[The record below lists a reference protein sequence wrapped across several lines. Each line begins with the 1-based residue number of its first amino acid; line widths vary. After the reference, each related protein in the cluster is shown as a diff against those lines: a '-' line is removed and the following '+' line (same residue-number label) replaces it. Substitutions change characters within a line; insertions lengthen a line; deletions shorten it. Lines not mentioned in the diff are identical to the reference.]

1 MLDYCKPKTEEY
13 SIMSEKILIIDDDL
27 DTLRLV
33 GLMLQRQGYQ
43 ISAATN
49 GQQGLDKAFEED
61 PDLILLDIMMPDMDG
76 YEVTRRLRRNPSTM
90 ETPILMFTAKT
101 QLDDKVIGFE
111 VGAND
116 YLTKP
121 THPSELQARV
131 KTLLTRA
138 GEKKEIGAISGGNE
152 NHGYVIGVLGAR
164 GGLGTTSLAVNL
176 AASLQARTKS
186 DVIVAEML
194 PGQGTL
200 SLEMGASNTTGLTNL
215 LAVTKINEITR
226 EKVRD
231 GLVGHPSGVKF
242 LLASDRPRDMH
253 LINQTANYEFVI
265 KRLTSLARFVVLDLG
280 VGLQPFAEK
289 ILPLCNEIMIVIEG
303 VPNTIIHATAL
314 IDDIAALGLSK
325 KTIEVVLNNRMRSDT
340 VLPSSQV
347 QTKLGHEIIT
357 TLTPAPELFVQATRM
372 QTPAVVCQPDSLTAR
387 QILKLVDFVIER
399 EALPR

>member
-1 MLDYCKPKTEEY
+1 
-13 SIMSEKILIIDDDL
+13 MSEKILIIDDDL

-76 YEVTRRLRRNPSTM
+76 YEVTRRLRRNPSTL

-131 KTLLTRA
+131 KNLLSRA
-138 GEKKEIGAISGGNE
+138 SERKEAAATERNAQ
-152 NHGYVIGVLGAR
+152 HGYVIGVLGAR
-164 GGLGTTSLAVNL
+164 GGLGTTSVAVNL
-176 AASLQARTKS
+176 AASLHVRTRS
-186 DVIVAEML
+186 EVVAAEML

-200 SLEMGASNTTGLTNL
+200 ALDLGAANSKGLTDL
-215 LAVTKINEITR
+215 LGNTKLAEITG
-226 EKVRD
+226 EKVRESLVVHAS
-231 GLVGHPSGVKF
+231 GLKLF
-242 LLASDRPRDMH
+242 LSSDRPRDMH
-253 LINQTANYEFVI
+253 LINQLANYEVII
-265 KRLTSLARFVVLDLG
+265 KRMAGLARFLTLDMG

-289 ILPLCNEIMIVIEG
+289 ILPLCNEAVIVIEG
-303 VPNTIIHATAL
+303 NPNTIIHAKAL
-314 IDDIAALGLSK
+314 IADIAALGISK
-325 KTIEVVLNNRMRSDT
+325 SCIHVVLNNRVRSDT
-340 VLPSSQV
+340 QLPTSQV
-347 QTKLGHEIIT
+347 QAKLEHEITT
-357 TLTPAPELFVQATRM
+357 TLTPAPELFVQATRL
-372 QTPAVVCQPDSLTAR
+372 QTPAVLCQPESLTAR
-387 QILKLVDFVIER
+387 QIMKLADFITER
-399 EALPR
+399 ETQPR

>member
-1 MLDYCKPKTEEY
+1 
-13 SIMSEKILIIDDDL
+13 MSEKILIIDDDL

-49 GQQGLDKAFEED
+49 GQQGLDKAFEEY

-131 KTLLTRA
+131 KTLLSRA
-138 GEKKEIGAISGGNE
+138 SEKKEVAATDGSGSR
-152 NHGYVIGVLGAR
+152 GYVIGVLGAR

-176 AASLQARTKS
+176 AASLQARTRS
-186 DVIVAEML
+186 DVVVAEML
-194 PGQGTL
+194 PGQG
-200 SLEMGASNTTGLTNL
+200 SLALDLGAVDSHGLAEL
-215 LAVTKINEITR
+215 LGITKINEITR
-226 EKVRD
+226 EKVHD
-231 GLVGHPSGVKF
+231 ALVGHVSGLK
-242 LLASDRPRDMH
+242 LLLSSDRPRDMH
-253 LINQTANYEFVI
+253 LINQTANYEFLI
-265 KRLTSLARFVVLDLG
+265 RRLASLARFLVLDLG

-289 ILPLCNEIMIVIEG
+289 ILPMCDEVIIVIEG
-303 VPNTIIHATAL
+303 VPNTIIHAKAL
-314 IDDIAALGLSK
+314 IEDIGALGIQK
-325 KTIEVVLNNRMRSDT
+325 KCVHVVLNNRVRSDT
-340 VLPSSQV
+340 QLPSSQV
-347 QTKLGHEIIT
+347 QNKLEHEIVT

-372 QTPAVVCQPDSLTAR
+372 QTPAVICQPDSLTAR
-387 QILKLVDFVIER
+387 QINKLVDFITER
-399 EALPR
+399 ETLPR

>member
-1 MLDYCKPKTEEY
+1 
-13 SIMSEKILIIDDDL
+13 MSDKILIIDDDL

-76 YEVTRRLRRNPSTM
+76 YEVTRRLRRNPSTL

-131 KTLLTRA
+131 KALLSRA
-138 GEKKEIGAISGGNE
+138 GEKKGGATSARDESRGF
-152 NHGYVIGVLGAR
+152 VIGVLGAR
-164 GGLGTTSLAVNL
+164 GGLGATTLAVNI
-176 AASLQARTKS
+176 AAGLHARTKGE
-186 DVIVAEML
+186 VIAAEML
-194 PGQGTL
+194 PGRGAMALELGVTGSKGLADLL
-200 SLEMGASNTTGLTNL
+200 SASKLSD
-215 LAVTKINEITR
+215 ITR
-226 EKVRD
+226 DTVRETLVQHGS
-231 GLVGHPSGVKF
+231 GLKL
-242 LLASDRPRDMH
+242 LLASDRPRDMQ
-253 LINQTANYEFVI
+253 LVNQSANYEAI
-265 KRLTSLARFVVLDLG
+265 LSRLAGLARFVVLDLG
-280 VGLQPFAEK
+280 AGLQPFAEK
-289 ILPLCNEIMIVIEG
+289 MLPLCDELVIILEG
-303 VPNTIIHATAL
+303 VPNTIILTKAL
-314 IDDIAALGLSK
+314 IEDIVALGTNVSK
-325 KTIEVVLNNRMRSDT
+325 INSVLNNRIRSDT
-340 VLPSSQV
+340 QLASSQV
-347 QTKLGHEIIT
+347 QAKLDHEIIS

-372 QTPAVVCQPDSLTAR
+372 QVPAVLCQPESLTTR
-387 QILKLVDFVIER
+387 QINKLVDFITER

>member
-1 MLDYCKPKTEEY
+1 
-13 SIMSEKILIIDDDL
+13 MSEKILIIDDDL

-49 GQQGLDKAFEED
+49 GQQGLDKAFEEY

-131 KTLLTRA
+131 KTLLSRA
-138 GEKKEIGAISGGNE
+138 NEKKEVAAADGSGNR
-152 NHGYVIGVLGAR
+152 GYVIGVLGAR

-176 AASLQARTKS
+176 AASLQARTRS

-194 PGQGTL
+194 PGQGAL
-200 SLEMGASNTTGLTNL
+200 ALDLGAVDSHGLAEL
-215 LAVTKINEITR
+215 LCITKINEITR
-226 EKVRD
+226 EKVHD
-231 GLVGHPSGVKF
+231 SLVSHVSGLK
-242 LLASDRPRDMH
+242 LLLSSDRPRDMH
-253 LINQTANYEFVI
+253 LINQTANYEFLI
-265 KRLTSLARFVVLDLG
+265 RRLASLSRFLVLDLG
-280 VGLQPFAEK
+280 VGLQPFADK
-289 ILPLCNEIMIVIEG
+289 ILPMCDEIMIVIEG
-303 VPNTIIHATAL
+303 VPNTIIHAKAL
-314 IDDIAALGLSK
+314 IEDIGALGIQK
-325 KTIEVVLNNRMRSDT
+325 KSVHVVLNNRVRSDT
-340 VLPSSQV
+340 QLPSSQV
-347 QTKLGHEIIT
+347 QNKLEHEILT

-372 QTPAVVCQPDSLTAR
+372 QTPAVICQPDSLTAR
-387 QILKLVDFVIER
+387 QITKLVDFITER
-399 EALPR
+399 ETLPR

>member
-1 MLDYCKPKTEEY
+1 
-13 SIMSEKILIIDDDL
+13 MSEKILIIDDDL

-49 GQQGLDKAFEED
+49 GQQGLDKAFDED

-76 YEVTRRLRRNPSTM
+76 YEVTRRLRKNPSTM

-131 KTLLTRA
+131 KTLLSRS
-138 GEKKEIGAISGGNE
+138 GEKKESSGSALDE
-152 NHGYVIGVLGAR
+152 NRGFVIGVLGAR
-164 GGLGTTSLAVNL
+164 GGVGTTTLAVNL
-176 AASLQARTKS
+176 AASLHSRTKS

-194 PGQGTL
+194 PGQGAL
-200 SLEMGASNTTGLTNL
+200 ALDLGASNPTGLVDL
-215 LAVTKINEITR
+215 LGVVKLSELTR
-226 EKVRD
+226 EKVREA
-231 GLVGHPSGVKF
+231 LVGDPSGLKL

-253 LINQTANYEFVI
+253 LVNQTANYETII
-265 KRLTSLARFVVLDLG
+265 KRLAGLARFIVLDLG

-289 ILPLCNEIMIVIEG
+289 ILPLCDETLIVLEG
-303 VPNTIIHATAL
+303 VPNTIIHARAL
-314 IDDIAALGLSK
+314 IDDIAALNISRK
-325 KTIEVVLNNRMRSDT
+325 SVHVVLNNRIRSDT
-340 VLPSSQV
+340 QLPSSQV
-347 QTKLGHEIIT
+347 QTKLGHEIAS

-372 QTPAVVCQPDSLTAR
+372 QTPAVLCQPESLTTR
-387 QILKLVDFVIER
+387 QILKLVDVFTER

>member
-1 MLDYCKPKTEEY
+1 
-13 SIMSEKILIIDDDL
+13 MSEKILIIDDDL

-49 GQQGLDKAFEED
+49 GQQGLDKAFDED

-76 YEVTRRLRRNPSTM
+76 YEVTRRLRKNPSTM

-131 KTLLTRA
+131 KTLLSRSN
-138 GEKKEIGAISGGNE
+138 EKKEVSGSGLDE
-152 NHGYVIGVLGAR
+152 NHGFVIGVLGAR
-164 GGLGTTSLAVNL
+164 GGVGTTTLAVNL
-176 AASLQARTKS
+176 AASLRSRTKS

-194 PGQGTL
+194 PGQGAL
-200 SLEMGASNTTGLTNL
+200 ALDLGASNPTGLVDL
-215 LAVTKINEITR
+215 LGLPKLNEITR
-226 EKVRD
+226 EKVREA
-231 GLVGHPSGVKF
+231 LVGEPSGLK
-242 LLASDRPRDMH
+242 LLLSSDRPRDMH
-253 LINQTANYEFVI
+253 LINQTANYELII
-265 KRLTSLARFVVLDLG
+265 KRLAGLARFVVLDLG

-289 ILPLCNEIMIVIEG
+289 ILPLCNETLIVIEG
-303 VPNTIIHATAL
+303 VPNTIIHAKAL
-314 IDDIAALGLSK
+314 IDDIAGLGLSRRSVQ
-325 KTIEVVLNNRMRSDT
+325 VVLNNRIRSDT
-340 VLPSSQV
+340 QLPSSQV
-347 QTKLGHEIIT
+347 QTKLGHEIAS

-372 QTPAVVCQPDSLTAR
+372 QTPAVLCQPESLTTR
-387 QILKLVDFVIER
+387 QIMKLVDVFTER